1 MPDVETPDGPT
12 TYEIS
17 AEIISF
23 QDNRVGNIDVGAV
36 QFTSV
41 PQPAPDTVTVSADFS
56 DVDTTDTHSFSVD
69 TTGTQGEVTNNGDGT
84 FTYSA
89 NGAFEHL
96 AEGETSTDSFTYTV
110 DDGNGGTSTETATIT
125 ITGINDAPAAA
136 AINAGTVDEDGGS
149 QTIDLLASAT
159 DIDGDNLSVSGISV
173 VDDMGVAL
181 SFTDNGDGTISIDP
195 IQYGEDLGQGESR
208 VVTISYDID
217 DGTTTVSNTATMTV
231 TGVTDNIAPT
241 AQDTAVAPEGAGFV
255 FDENP
260 VVTSQ
265 QVSTTDQYQS
275 GSYQYDANSDYNPSV
290 IAFGDGGYAVAW
302 REIDAEYSGT
312 TRTSQT
318 DQIAV
323 QIYGAD
329 DQPVGAKMLFGEIDT
344 TYSGDTDVD
353 RAFEYNPRMV
363 SMSDGGFAMT
373 WEGDYRSYTGTSQTQ
388 YERDIY
394 VQIFDASGAPTSSD
408 PIKVSQTVP
417 AANGS
422 TTAYD
427 AFQDYQPEIAALA
440 DGGIAVS
447 WRGNHYDVSGTTLD
461 SRSYEQNVYVRAF
474 DNDGTAR
481 GAEVSLGSIDR
492 SYSQDNIDRHT
503 DYIPKIAASEDGS
516 FAVVWQGQYNNYSG
530 TTYVGFSNDIFLQR
544 FDADGVA
551 QGNSVQVSQT
561 ESYQSNGRTND
572 AYRDNTPEIAALENG
587 GYVVTWSGRH
597 EEYNGST
604 FVSSAE
610 NIWARVYDADGQPVT
625 GELSIGEVDTS
636 YSPDDRDRAYDYN
649 PKVAGTADGGF
660 VVTWYGNYFAY
671 SGTTAIEYTRDIY
684 VQKFDENGD
693 AVAAAQKISETG
705 ERTTGSYQLYD
716 SIGDSD
722 PQITDLLGGGFVVTW
737 YSNQQTYNGSTF
749 VESQQVV
756 QAQRFDEEGNAVGDL
771 ITLGN
776 VVQDASGYDRSQD
789 SQARVTALNDG
800 GFAITWYNYTNYYTS
815 SGSYTGNSTDVYV
828 AAVHASGG
836 GTELTDPVEVDVAN
850 LIDDADIPDGDQL
863 TVTVATGSNGS
874 TATVNGT
881 VISLLPNAAYY
892 AALGKDETED
902 ETFTYTVTDLAGAQ
916 ATATITLTVTGN
928 NDKPEANAI
937 SGAADEDGPATT
949 LTADFTDV
957 DTNDTH
963 TYSVNT
969 ADTLGVVTN
978 NGDGTFDYDP
988 NGAFEALAVGET
1000 TTDTFKY
1007 TVRDAAGKSSTATAT
1022 VTITG
1027 ENDAPTAQAA
1037 AISNGYVYAEVP
1049 ETNQQQVSVTDPYT
1063 SGSRTYDANYD
1074 REQQVV
1080 AFGDGGYAVAWRQQ
1094 DGTYSGSTQVSR
1106 EDQIAVQIYDA
1117 EHNPVGGIQTF
1128 GEVDQSNIY
1137 DDLDRSY
1144 DYRPMLTEMPDGG
1157 FAMVWYGDY
1166 RSYTGTTTTRYERD
1180 IFVQVFDAT
1189 GDPTSTDPIQVSQT
1203 VHATNGSITQ
1213 FDAFQDYNP
1222 TIGGL
1227 ADGGVAITWQSQEYA
1242 LSGTSVI
1249 TTSRDQQI
1257 KVQTFDADGTARGS
1271 AVELG
1276 SDDRSYSGDNVDRH
1290 FEYEPRIATSDDGGF
1305 AVVWH
1310 GSYSNYSGTTYVGQS
1325 QDVFIQLFN
1334 ADGTVQGA
1342 TQQVTQTVNYTSG
1355 SSTRDAHRDY
1365 NPEVTALSDG
1375 GYAVVW
1381 YGEHSTYSGSTRT
1394 SSENNV
1400 YVRVYDGN
1408 GQAVN
1413 QAVSL
1418 GSVDTSYST
1427 DTYDRHYDQAPN
1439 ITATEDGGFVVVW
1452 QGDYYDYSGT
1462 TQTGYD
1468 SDIWVQRFDADGAQ
1482 VGASEKLSQTVYR
1495 TSGSS
1500 EYDEFRDYNPVV
1512 TNLEGGGYVVVWQSN
1527 QRTYSGSTFVSSE
1540 QLIQAQLFNA
1550 EGERVGDVID
1560 FGTVDQDSSGNDRSS
1575 ESSPE
1580 VAALSG
1586 GGFAI
1591 TWYNNTQNYSS
1602 SGSYLGNS
1610 TDVMVGAVQPIGNGT
1625 LADGV
1630 VVDVADKI
1638 DDVDLPGGDTLTVT
1652 VDAVGS
1658 NGSTAT
1664 VNGTEITISPNLTLY
1679 APLAK
1684 GETAEE
1690 TFTYTVT
1697 DASGAQASATLTFTA
1712 RGENDAPVVESVTYS
1727 ALDSGT
1733 IAFSDVD
1740 NGDTHT
1746 VAATDATITGDAS
1759 ALAGIDVFDFIS
1771 FDAVDQA
1778 GDTVD
1783 WTINV
1788 PSAAQSAV
1796 AAALADG
1803 ETLTIDYTVGVS
1815 DEEEDLAQT
1824 TVSITLDGDGFLI

>member
-1 MPDVETPDGPT
+1 M
-12 TYEIS
+12 
-17 AEIISF
+17 
-23 QDNRVGNIDVGAV
+23 GAV

-69 TTGTQGEVTNNGDGT
+69 TSGTQGEVTNNGDGT

-125 ITGINDAPAAA
+125 ITGQNDAPAAA
-136 AINAGTVDEDGGS
+136 AIDAGTVDEDGGS

-231 TGVTDNIAPT
+231 TGVTNNIAPT

-344 TYSGDTDVD
+344 SNSGDTDVD
-353 RAFEYNPRMV
+353 RAYEYNPRMV

-492 SYSQDNIDRHT
+492 SYSLDNIDRHT

-551 QGNSVQVSQT
+551 QGSSVQVSQT

-604 FVSSAE
+604 FVSSTE

-671 SGTTAIEYTRDIY
+671 SGTTAIENTREIY

-693 AVAAAQKISETG
+693 AVAAAQRISETG

-716 SIGDSD
+716 SIADSD

-737 YSNQQTYNGSTF
+737 YSDQQTYNGSTF
-749 VESQQVV
+749 VESARVV
-756 QAQRFDEEGNAVGDL
+756 QAQRFDESGVAVGDL

-776 VVQDASGYDRSQD
+776 IVRDGNGTDRSQD
-789 SQARVTALNDG
+789 NQARVTALNDG
-800 GFAITWYNYTNYYTS
+800 GFAIAWRNNTNIYDQNGAYQ
-815 SGSYTGNSTDVYV
+815 GNSNDVFV

-916 ATATITLTVTGN
+916 ATATITLTITGN

-1037 AISNGYVYAEVP
+1037 AISNGYVYSETP
-1049 ETNQQQVSVTDPYT
+1049 ETNQQKVSLTDQYQ
-1063 SGSRTYDANYD
+1063 SGSQTRDANYD
-1074 REQQVV
+1074 DQPRVV
-1080 AFGDGGYAVAWRQQ
+1080 SFGDGGYAVAWRQR
-1094 DGTYSGSTQVSR
+1094 DETYSGSTRIDS
-1106 EDQIAVQIYDA
+1106 EDQVAVQIFDA
-1117 EHNPVGGIQTF
+1117 DHNKVGGIQTF
-1128 GEVDQSNIY
+1128 GEVDQSYSN
-1137 DDLDRSY
+1137 DNLDRSY
-1144 DYRPMLTEMPDGG
+1144 DNQISMTELDTGG
-1157 FAMVWYGDY
+1157 FAMSWYGNY
-1166 RSYTGTTTTRYERD
+1166 RSYTGTTLTRYERD
-1180 IFVQVFDAT
+1180 IYVQIFDENGA
-1189 GDPTSTDPIQVSQT
+1189 PTSTDPIKVSET
-1203 VHATNGSITQ
+1203 AYGTNGSNPNYDIFGDFEPAITS
-1213 FDAFQDYNP
+1213 
-1222 TIGGL
+1222 L
-1227 ADGGVAITWQSQEYA
+1227 VDGGIAVTWRTDEYG
-1242 LSGTSVI
+1242 LSGTTLNSS
-1249 TTSRDQQI
+1249 TRDNQI
-1257 KVQTFDADGTARGS
+1257 KVQAYDTDGTARGS
-1271 AVELG
+1271 IVELG
-1276 SDDRSYSGDNVDRH
+1276 SIDRSYSRDSIDRH
-1290 FEYEPRIATSDDGGF
+1290 YEYEPRVAASDDGGF
-1305 AVVWH
+1305 AVVWR
-1310 GSYSNYSGTTYVGQS
+1310 GYYSDYSGTTTIGRDE
-1325 QDVFIQLFN
+1325 DVYLQIFD
-1334 ADGTVQGA
+1334 ADGVAQGG
-1342 TQQVTQTVNYTSG
+1342 TTKVSQTVNYTSG
-1355 SSTRDAHRDY
+1355 SFVGDAHRDY
-1365 NPEVTALSDG
+1365 EPEITALANG
-1375 GYAVVW
+1375 NYAVTW
-1381 YGEHSTYSGSTRT
+1381 RGDHATYSGSTIT
-1394 SSENNV
+1394 ASEQNI
-1400 YVRVYDGN
+1400 YVRVFDSS
-1408 GQAVN
+1408 GQP
-1413 QAVSL
+1413 VSQEVSV
-1418 GSVDTSYST
+1418 GSVGTSYSA
-1427 DTYDRHYDQAPN
+1427 DDRDRHYDYNPE
-1439 ITATEDGGFVVVW
+1439 ITATEDGGFVVAW
-1452 QGDYYDYSGT
+1452 YGDYYNYSGT
-1462 TQTGYD
+1462 TQTSYER
-1468 SDIWVQRFDADGAQ
+1468 DIWVQRFDEDGAAL
-1482 VGASEKLSQTVYR
+1482 GSAEKVSQTVPR
-1495 TSGSS
+1495 QSGSS
-1500 EYDEFRDYNPVV
+1500 DYDSFQDYRPVV
-1512 TNLEGGGYVVVWQSN
+1512 TGLEGGGYVVVWESN
-1527 QRTYSGSTFVSSE
+1527 QETFNGTTFVSSE
-1540 QLIQAQLFNA
+1540 RLIQAQRFDV
-1550 EGERVGDVID
+1550 EGKKAGELIDLGRVSRDGNGYDRAY
-1560 FGTVDQDSSGNDRSS
+1560 DSAPKVS
-1575 ESSPE
+1575 
-1580 VAALSG
+1580 ALEG
-1586 GGFAI
+1586 GGFAV
-1591 TWYNNTQNYSS
+1591 TWQ
-1602 SGSYLGNS
+1602 NS
-1610 TDVMVGAVQPIGNGT
+1610 TDLYNSNGTYAGNERDVYVAAIQPIGNGS

-1638 DDVDLPGGDTLTVT
+1638 GDIDLPGGDTLTVT

-1664 VNGTEITISPNLTLY
+1664 VNGTEITISPNLSLY

-1759 ALAGIDVFDFIS
+1759 ALAGIDVFDFIA